1 MPLASLAMWI
11 MKRPAA
17 RVVLLDRQAR
27 VFLIN
32 GRDPAD
38 PTKPPW
44 LEIPGGG
51 IDPGEDSARAVAR
64 ELYEETGIEDAEI
77 GPVVWVQH
85 VEFDFAGIHF
95 DSDEKIHVAWCN
107 GGEWR
112 PRHLEYLEAAAFS
125 GAQWWSL
132 DDLLNCDTPVLPER
146 LREFLPDLVA
156 GHLPSSPIDI
166 APLVV
171 TDSGDPMS

>member
-1 MPLASLAMWI
+1 MWTL
-11 MKRPAA
+11 KRPAA
-17 RVVLLDRQAR
+17 RVVLLDRQQR

-38 PTKPPW
+38 HSKPPW

-77 GPVVWVQH
+77 GPVVWRQH
-85 VEFDFAGIHF
+85 VQFEFGGIHF
-95 DSDEKIHVAWCN
+95 DSNEKIHVAWCD

-112 PRHLEYLEAAAFS
+112 PRHLEFLEAAAFS
-125 GAQWWSL
+125 GADWWSL
-132 DDLLNCDTPVLPER
+132 DELMVSTKPVLPTR
-146 LREFLPDLVA
+146 MREFLPDLVA
-156 GHLPSSPIDI
+156 GKLPNEPIDI
-166 APLVV
+166 APLA
-171 TDSGDPMS
+171 